1 MGKNPASIDIVTGV
15 ITINV
20 CVWKNLCPVQ
30 RQLLILHE
38 MAHVELQTLDD
49 EKACDRW
56 ALEKFAGSRPNS
68 LRKALDAFE
77 RLLDLPFMCE
87 KRKDHIYLSLLEI
100 DAERFNNPLARTK
113 LEQWKNGS
121 GMVANAVVTASIITA
136 SIALVS
142 LGTQTIIGRRNDW
155 SRGNNNSTTAVRD
168 DILRGA
174 VQVVIGQH
182 VQQHGSQGINAM
194 QIFVR
199 NRPRIQSL
207 VFNAIVGAGTFNDN
221 NIFTRDWG
229 RRGESDFFRSH
240 PWARARIDHFAD
252 QVWADFKKTMIA
264 SGHRDDTPEGKAE
277 GLNISELLKN
287 PLVLGGLGVL
297 ALGLIIKNI

>member
-100 DAERFNNPLARTK
+100 DAERFSNPIARTK

-121 GMVANAVVTASIITA
+121 GKIANLCPITITA
-136 SIALVS
+136 AAAALIT

-168 DILRGA
+168 AILKGA
-174 VQVVIGQH
+174 AQAVIGQH
-182 VQQHGSQGINAM
+182 VEQHGSQGVNAM

-199 NRPRIQSL
+199 NRPRMQTL
-207 VFNAIVGAGTFNDN
+207 VFNTIVGIGTFNDN

-264 SGHRDDTPEGKAE
+264 SGFRDDTPEGKSE
-277 GLNISELLKN
+277 KLNISMLLKN

-297 ALGLIIKNI
+297 VLGLIIKNR

>member
-221 NIFTRDWG
+221 NMFTRDWG
-229 RRGESDFFRSH
+229 RRGEGDFFRAH
-240 PWARARIDHFAD
+240 PWARARIDYFAD

-277 GLNISELLKN
+277 GLNIGELLKN

-297 ALGLIIKNI
+297 ALGLIIKR